1 MKLAVLYWFRID
13 QFDDRL
19 AFQAVAFVKADGAL
33 GFLLG
38 KPLGNSRAVQPD
50 VPRFIAYVGNAGR
63 KPSAVDITL
72 IDFQFTG

>member
-19 AFQAVAFVKADGAL
+19 AFQAVAFVEVDGAL
-33 GFLLG
+33 GFLPG
-38 KPLGNSRAVQPD
+38 KPLGNSWAVQPD
-50 VPRFIAYVGNAGR
+50 MPRFIAYVGNISR
-63 KPSAVDITL
+63 KPAAVDITL